1 MKLSDILKE
10 ALKMSKA
17 KSVTLESSIMKGTI
31 DVPPSKSLSH
41 RALVA
46 ASLAKGTSR
55 ISNLI
60 LSEDILAT
68 IDAMRQMGAE
78 IRLEE
83 EGNRYIAWVRGVP
96 SEPSCVRKE
105 HLTFDCRESG
115 STIRFIIPLALV
127 FAKEA
132 EFVGSGKLVERPQS
146 VYTELFDEKGIEYSY
161 SENHLPLRVRGKLQ
175 PGTYKLRG
183 NVSSQ
188 FITGLLFTLP
198 LLSEDSVLELT
209 TELESKGYVDLTLE
223 MLAYFGIKIEHKGS
237 LFLVPGKQTYQARNY
252 VVEGDYSQS
261 IFFMLAGILGGE
273 LNIKGLAEKS
283 SQGDAVIMRLMREME
298 ADVSRRTDG
307 SIQVKKSRPKGID
320 ADCNQ
325 FPDLVPALA
334 VLLAFASGRS
344 HLSNL
349 GRLKIKESDRLEAVY
364 QNLKTLGANVERGED
379 DLTIEGREHLIG
391 GLVSGWN
398 DHRMVM
404 SMAMAVLGCE
414 QRLILTDPGSV
425 SKSYPDFWQDY
436 QMLGGKIYEWNMG

>member
-1 MKLSDILKE
+1 
-10 ALKMSKA
+10 MSKA
-17 KSVTLESSIMKGTI
+17 KSVTLESSTIKGTVDI
-31 DVPPSKSLSH
+31 PPSKSLSH

-46 ASLAKGTSR
+46 ASLAQGTSR

-68 IDAMRQMGAE
+68 IDAMRKIGAE

-83 EGNRYIAWVRGVP
+83 EGNRFVAWVKGA
-96 SEPSCVRKE
+96 SSNLSLGRKDNV
-105 HLTFDCRESG
+105 TFDCRESG
-115 STIRFIIPLALV
+115 STIRFIIPLSLH

-132 EFVGSGKLVERPQS
+132 KFTGKGKLVERPQS
-146 VYTELFDEKGIEYSY
+146 VYTELFDEKNIEYSY
-161 SENHLPLRVRGKLQ
+161 SNKRLPLTVRGKWQ
-175 PGTYKLRG
+175 PGTYTLRG

-198 LLSEDSVLELT
+198 LLAEDSVLELS

-223 MLAYFGIKIEHKGS
+223 MLSYYGIQIENRGS
-237 LFLVPGKQTYQARNY
+237 FFIIPGNQTYQARNY

-261 IFFMLAGILGGE
+261 IFFLLAGILGGE
-273 LNIKGLAEKS
+273 LNIEGLAEKS
-283 SQGDAVIMRLMREME
+283 SQGDAVVMRLMREME
-298 ADVSRRTDG
+298 ADVRIQADK
-307 SIQVKKSRPKGID
+307 SIQVKKSRPKGI
-320 ADCNQ
+320 AIDCNE

-334 VLLAFASGRS
+334 VLLAFALGKS
-344 HLSNL
+344 HLTNL

-364 QNLKTLGANVERGED
+364 QNLKALGADVERGED
-379 DLTIEGREHLIG
+379 DLTIIGKEHLSG

-414 QRLILTDPGSV
+414 KRLTVTDPDSV
-425 SKSYPDFWQDY
+425 SKSYPEFWQDY